1 MGGRV
6 AAPVRGA
13 TYKGERTLSHIEFNE
28 AFMNMT
34 KGAARAPGTSRK
46 GRVRRK
52 SETPVMFSRDVASIA
67 KSKVRPGVDPKILKY
82 SRVNADTFNITLRDG
97 GKLIAVVRKDSGKGK
112 RGGYSYRLIGDRKGH
127 SGFASMRELIARVA
141 TKI

>member
-1 MGGRV
+1 M
-6 AAPVRGA
+6 
-13 TYKGERTLSHIEFNE
+13 KHELEFNE

-46 GRVRRK
+46 GRVRRT
-52 SETPVMFSRDVASIA
+52 SETPVVFAKDVAQIA
-67 KSKVRPGVDPKILKY
+67 KSKVRPGVDPKTLKY
-82 SRVNADTFNITLRDG
+82 TRVSATEFNITLRSG

-112 RGGYSYRLIGDRKGH
+112 RGGYSYRLIGERKGH
-127 SGFASMRELIARVA
+127 SGFASMRELVARVA

>member
-1 MGGRV
+1 L
-6 AAPVRGA
+6 
-13 TYKGERTLSHIEFNE
+13 KHELEFNE

-46 GRVRRK
+46 GRIRRNQRAA
-52 SETPVMFSRDVASIA
+52 TPVTFSRDIANVA
-67 KSKVRPGVDPKILKY
+67 KSKVRPGVDPKVLKY
-82 SRVNADTFNITLRDG
+82 SRVDANTFNITLRDG

-112 RGGYSYRLIGDRKGH
+112 RGGYSYRLIGERKGH
-127 SGFASMRELIARVA
+127 SGFASMRELVARVA